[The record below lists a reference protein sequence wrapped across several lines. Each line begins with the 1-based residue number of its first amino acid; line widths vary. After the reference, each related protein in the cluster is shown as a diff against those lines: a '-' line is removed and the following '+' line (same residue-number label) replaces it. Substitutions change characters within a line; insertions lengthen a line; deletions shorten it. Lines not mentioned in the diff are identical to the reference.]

1 LRTVELIGNT
11 VGRPIQTHKKVKD
24 IDLAYIAGFLD
35 GDGSVMVQ
43 VKKTKFNP
51 KGWRLMFT
59 ICFYQDSKHAQPL
72 SWIRK
77 ILGIGYLSYRNDG
90 IAELRING
98 YAQTERILKDLL
110 PYLRFKK
117 KQVKIILR
125 ILKLVHNK
133 KLGQLTKQ
141 ERLRIVDLIYES
153 RKLTYKSG
161 WKNLSNEKK
170 AELKKILAY

>member
-1 LRTVELIGNT
+1 MRTVELTGNT

-24 IDLAYIAGFLD
+24 TNLAYIAGFLD

-59 ICFYQDSKHAQPL
+59 ICFYQDSNHAQPL

-90 IAELRING
+90 ITELRING

-117 KQVKIILR
+117 KQIIIILK

-133 KLGQLTKQ
+133 KFGQLTIQK
-141 ERLRIVDLIYES
+141 RLRIVDLIYES
-153 RKLTYKSG
+153 RQLTYKSG
-161 WKNLSNEKK
+161 WKDLSNEKK
-170 AELKKILAY
+170 AELKQTLTS